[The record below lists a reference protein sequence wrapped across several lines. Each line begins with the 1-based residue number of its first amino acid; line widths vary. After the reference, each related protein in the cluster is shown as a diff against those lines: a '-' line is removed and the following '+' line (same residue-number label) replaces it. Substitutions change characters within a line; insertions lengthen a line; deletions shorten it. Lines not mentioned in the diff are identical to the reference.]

1 MVNTFQIRYVSLAPI
16 EYLHELAILYFDSDV
31 ELLELVTLEI
41 EDRDAKDKFETSKV
55 LTKRG
60 LEPLD

>member
-1 MVNTFQIRYVSLAPI
+1 MINTWQKRYLKLCPT

-31 ELLELVTLEI
+31 ELLESVTLEI

-55 LTKRG
+55 LTKKG